1 MPQFAIIETE
11 DGMTVV
17 SIPPALS
24 AEDVARQRA
33 AVVIDPGPYPTYEEA
48 YEALLAVSDPED
60 EED

>member
-11 DGMTVV
+11 DGMTVA

-48 YEALLAVSDPED
+48 YEALLAILDPED
-60 EED
+60 DED